1 MLLKSTAAPVP
12 APASTPPGPSADDG
26 ATAACIAAD
35 AGPAEAGHDTDQD
48 ARAIMGA
55 LESIPEG
62 VSVYGADSRLVAA
75 NLAFRRLYGLPAA
88 ALPPGSTHA
97 DVLWA
102 IATTRIF
109 RPDHADICRDAR
121 ATVAATGG
129 PMTYMLTTRAGR
141 LVHVTEHPLPSGGW
155 ISIHAAFGGDQT
167 GAADR
172 PTATD
177 GVTGLLGEAA
187 FASLLDAAARHCVAG
202 RGQFALLSIG
212 IDDLGALNDIH
223 GRAIGDQVLRAVR
236 DRVRALLPPGAPI
249 GRPAGSLFGAVVW
262 LGADPER
269 VLATL
274 GALGADLAR
283 PFRLETTE
291 MSVPTHV
298 GLALAP
304 IHGTAGDVLWR
315 RAEIARHAAR
325 RQKAGEPLLFEGAL
339 EAEAANRVTL
349 ERELRSALEAG
360 AFSLVFQPIVDL
372 NSGAISAA
380 EALLRWTHPRLGS
393 IRPDVAIALAEETG
407 LIRQLGE
414 WVLSEA
420 CHAAVH
426 WPASVTLGV
435 NISALQLDCPHFVD
449 MVLGTLKT
457 TGLPARRLMLEVT
470 ETVLLDRRHDA
481 AMKALS
487 HAGVRFALDDFGV
500 GYASFQYL
508 IAYRFD
514 QIKIDRSFIANLP
527 RNPDCQAVVRAVIA
541 VGAAL
546 GKEVVVEGV
555 ETETERQMLA
565 DWGHLLGQGYLFAP
579 GLSGDEIQQF
589 ARLTFAV
596 EDAKRLVAVASRGF
610 PWAAS

>member
-1 MLLKSTAAPVP
+1 MLLNTAAE
-12 APASTPPGPSADDG
+12 TNPSAAVICPLAAAVGG
-26 ATAACIAAD
+26 ASAVEGAIGRM
-35 AGPAEAGHDTDQD
+35 AGAVQGTDLD

-55 LESIPEG
+55 LESLPEG
-62 VSVYGADSRLVAA
+62 VSVYGADRRLVVA
-75 NLAFRRLYGLPAA
+75 NLAFSRLHGLPDV
-88 ALPPGSTHA
+88 ALTPGSDHA
-97 DVLWA
+97 DVLSA
-102 IATTRIF
+102 IAAARLF
-109 RPDHADICRDAR
+109 KPDHAAICRNAR
-121 ATVAATGG
+121 AAVVATGA
-129 PMTYMLTTRAGR
+129 PMTYMLTTQAGR

-155 ISIHAAFGGDQT
+155 ISIHTPFGGEPAV
-167 GAADR
+167 GAFDR
-172 PTATD
+172 QQATD
-177 GVTGLLGEAA
+177 RVTGLLGEAA
-187 FASLLDAAARHCVAG
+187 FASLLDEAARHCAAG
-202 RGQFALLSIG
+202 RAQFALLSIG

-249 GRPAGSLFGAVVW
+249 GRPAGGLFGAVVW

-304 IHGTAGDVLWR
+304 SHGTVGDDLWR

-325 RQKAGEPLLFEGAL
+325 RQKASEPLVFEGAL
-339 EAEAANRVTL
+339 EAEAVNRVTL
-349 ERELRSALEAG
+349 ERELRAALEAG
-360 AFSLVFQPIVDL
+360 AFSLVFQPIVNL
-372 NSGAISAA
+372 NSGVISAA
-380 EALLRWTHPRLGS
+380 EALLRWHHPRLGP
-393 IRPDVAIALAEETG
+393 IRPDVAIAVAEETG
-407 LIRQLGE
+407 LIRPLGE

-420 CHAAVH
+420 CHTAVH
-426 WPASVTLGV
+426 WPESVTLGV

-449 MVLGTLKT
+449 MVLGTLKA
-457 TGLPARRLMLEVT
+457 TGMPARRLMLEVT

-481 AMKALS
+481 AMRTLS
-487 HAGVRFALDDFGV
+487 AAGVRFALDDFGV

-514 QIKIDRSFIANLP
+514 QIKIDRSFIADLP

-610 PWAAS
+610 PWATS